1 MDSGTIKERDFVLA
15 RTWTRSES
23 SVCIESED
31 PDQYNTQYRLSDED
45 IYQRQGNTIITWK
58 EPSNDI
64 DLALSFQEEEGC
76 KEVWNKINDLQVSQ
90 CGFHVIDIYDE

>member
-1 MDSGTIKERDFVLA
+1 MYHLNEDGQWSDKGTGFCSCSYVDAFGKFAL
-15 RTWTRSES
+15 
-23 SVCIESED
+23 CIESED

-64 DLALSFQEEEGC
+64 DLALSFQ
-76 KEVWNKINDLQVSQ
+76 
-90 CGFHVIDIYDE
+90 